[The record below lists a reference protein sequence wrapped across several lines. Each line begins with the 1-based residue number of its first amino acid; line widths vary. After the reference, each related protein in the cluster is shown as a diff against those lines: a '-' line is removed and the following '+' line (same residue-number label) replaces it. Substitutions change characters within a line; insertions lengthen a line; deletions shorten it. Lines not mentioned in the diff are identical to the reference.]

1 MPRIADPDL
10 PGRILD
16 AAEEVFAETGYAAA
30 STREMARRAR
40 VPFGAVHYHWGSKR
54 QLWEA
59 VFARLSDRTRD
70 TLLRTVRVG
79 ATRGATIDGVV
90 DAFFDYLVASPN
102 VLRLAYRAQLAVWF
116 VTRPRLHGAAVAV
129 WHGERLLVLVHAL
142 HAELL
147 EILDGGG
154 EADGL
159 RDGRRAGLKPPR
171 QVVPGRAIDPDLFD
185 HLAATPR
192 GLEGLEHSAATVQ
205 HTEAGRAEH
214 LVR

>member
-1 MPRIADPDL
+1 MRQDVLDKALDDPRGTAA
-10 PGRILD
+10 RILD

-59 VFARLSDRTRD
+59 VFARLSDRTRN

-102 VLRLAYRAQLAVWF
+102 VLRLAYRACLESGEAHVDALVRITRQAGELGLQLVRELLPDAK
-116 VTRPRLHGAAVAV
+116 LDAGAAILFISNGFVAALADGYAQEHLLGGRV
-129 WHGERLLVLVHAL
+129 TESKRARERLR
-142 HAELL
+142 AEL
-147 EILDGGG
+147 
-154 EADGL
+154 
-159 RDGRRAGLKPPR
+159 RRVAR
-171 QVVPGRAIDPDLFD
+171 
-185 HLAATPR
+185 
-192 GLEGLEHSAATVQ
+192 
-205 HTEAGRAEH
+205 
-214 LVR
+214 LVFQISE